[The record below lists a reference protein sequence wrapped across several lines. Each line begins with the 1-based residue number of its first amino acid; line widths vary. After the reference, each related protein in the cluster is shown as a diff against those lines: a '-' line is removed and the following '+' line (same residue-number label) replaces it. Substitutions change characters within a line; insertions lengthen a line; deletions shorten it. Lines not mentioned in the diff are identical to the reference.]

1 MKVKIQMLYRG
12 INMYIFSR
20 SKHTVRNDSEKETSV
35 TKSSSD
41 ELRIVTEAL
50 SVVLR

>member
-1 MKVKIQMLYRG
+1 MFVVLLSYYLSIDMG
-12 INMYIFSR
+12 IFSC
-20 SKHTVRNDSEKETSV
+20 SKHTVRSDPKKETSV
-35 TKSSSD
+35 TKSSSE